1 MNVEKLL
8 ELAETANTNIF
19 GDAELVW
26 LFNKLTS
33 AISHGSAKMDDM
45 MIFHRLYGK
54 KVVAIICDWQEQG
67 HRHEE
72 MIESVEEPMRAR
84 LEA

>member
-1 MNVEKLL
+1 MNIERLL
-8 ELAETANTNIF
+8 ELAETANDT
-19 GDAELVW
+19 ELVW
-26 LFNKLTS
+26 LCVRLYDNARSNDVDALVRF
-33 AISHGSAKMDDM
+33 HG
-45 MIFHRLYGK
+45 LYGK

-67 HRHEE
+67 LYHKE